1 MTNLNPKVSI
11 VLPVY
16 NGARYLAQAIDS
28 CLNQT
33 HQNIELI
40 IVDDCSTDE
49 TPEIIQSFNDA
60 RIRYVRNKTNQR
72 LPRSLNIGFALA
84 TGEYLTWTSDDNMY
98 KENAI
103 ETMVQCL
110 QENNGYDFVYADYWA
125 YYVAT
130 ETKVLR
136 QLPEISRLHKQN
148 CAGACFLYTRKV
160 RETIGGYSPQ
170 LELVEDYDYWIRI
183 SRKFKMFHCR
193 QPLCIHSVQNHSLES
208 ARQRSIILLEN
219 VLKYQNGF
227 ISLLDLARATIIF
240 CVDVLKFRY
249 PLNKTISIYCQAISR
264 MKRISPYLVTKI
276 LIPFI
281 YLMARKIIKSFLTLA
296 IDYMAHLYT
305 WLDINKKCS
314 GLPCSK
320 KGENG
325 RTHVLCVVP
334 FLVAGGAE
342 KVLLDVV
349 SGLKDEKYD
358 FYVVT
363 TQIREHV
370 WIDKFRLYF
379 KSIFI
384 PSEKIFGSRVYRQYI
399 RNLIKRFGIK
409 VVILSNAPL
418 GYEALPK
425 LKNEFKDLRVIDILH
440 VEGWVATTDEL
451 MWVAPFIDKRICISH
466 RLRKFMADKY
476 TAFGFDGK
484 YDGRLAVIHNG
495 IELNGSLKGA
505 NPCSSFRKKYNIP
518 PETKIISFVGRLSPE
533 KNVSTFVNIAIKLVN
548 CETKQTLKF
557 VIAGDGFEMD
567 QIRERIK
574 SSGIEEFILLAGM
587 VDNVAELMKD
597 THLLLVVSKKEGIP
611 LVIPEALAWGV
622 PVISTDVGAIREI
635 IQDGVNGYLVDP
647 NTDVTDQFVAKIGY
661 LLTHENH
668 YKLLSSKA
676 RESIIPEFSIETM
689 HSRYKDVFEKLNP
702 YDIKQ

>member
-1 MTNLNPKVSI
+1 MSIINPKVSI
-11 VLPVY
+11 VLPTY
-16 NGARYLAQAIDS
+16 NGARYLRQSIDS
-28 CLNQT
+28 CLSQT
-33 HQNIELI
+33 YKNIELI

-49 TPEIIQSFNDA
+49 TPDIVHSYNDP

-160 RETIGGYSPQ
+160 RETIGGYSPR

-183 SRKFKMFHCR
+183 SRKFKMFHCQ
-193 QPLCIHSVQNHSLES
+193 QPLCIHSEHNHSLKS
-208 ARQRSIILLEN
+208 AHQRSIILLEN

-227 ISLLDLARATIIF
+227 ISLLDLARAGMIF

-249 PLNKTISIYCQAISR
+249 PLDKTTSIYCQAISR
-264 MKRISPYLVTKI
+264 MKKISPYLVTKI
-276 LIPFI
+276 LPPFV
-281 YLMARKIIKSFLTLA
+281 YLVARKIIKFFLILA
-296 IDYMAHLYT
+296 IDYMANLYA
-305 WLDINKKCS
+305 WVGINKKCS
-314 GLPCSK
+314 KLPCA
-320 KGENG
+320 KGRIN
-325 RTHVLCVVP
+325 VLCVVP

-349 SGLKDEKYD
+349 SGFKDDKYD

-384 PSEKIFGSRVYRQYI
+384 PSEKIFGSRIYRQYI
-399 RNLIKRFGIK
+399 RNLIKRLKIK
-409 VVILSNAPL
+409 VIILSNAPS
-418 GYEALPK
+418 
-425 LKNEFKDLRVIDILH
+425 
-440 VEGWVATTDEL
+440 
-451 MWVAPFIDKRICISH
+451 IDKRICISH

-476 TAFGFDGK
+476 TALGFDGK
-484 YDGRLAVIHNG
+484 YDERLAVIHNG
-495 IELNGSLKGA
+495 VELNGSLGGA
-505 NPCSSFRKKYNIP
+505 ITNSSFRTKYNI
-518 PETKIISFVGRLSPE
+518 SP
-533 KNVSTFVNIAIKLVN
+533 
-548 CETKQTLKF
+548 
-557 VIAGDGFEMD
+557 
-567 QIRERIK
+567 
-574 SSGIEEFILLAGM
+574 
-587 VDNVAELMKD
+587 
-597 THLLLVVSKKEGIP
+597 
-611 LVIPEALAWGV
+611 
-622 PVISTDVGAIREI
+622 
-635 IQDGVNGYLVDP
+635 
-647 NTDVTDQFVAKIGY
+647 
-661 LLTHENH
+661 
-668 YKLLSSKA
+668 
-676 RESIIPEFSIETM
+676 
-689 HSRYKDVFEKLNP
+689 
-702 YDIKQ
+702 